1 MRFARA
7 ILLSLFLTIASASGA
22 LAQSAAPAMPE
33 QAPAA
38 PVPSSAPAT
47 VPVVVTPNLSAAT
60 WAKDLQQL
68 DGPPGEPVFADHF
81 TLKVRVINRMTDEL
95 TDLTLRPNEP
105 VNYKGR
111 LLFTAVSCLR
121 DHQGIPGNHAAYL
134 SIRDMQGK
142 VVFAGWMLRAFPG
155 LSTFEEPRTDVLLLS
170 CEQDS

>member
-7 ILLSLFLTIASASGA
+7 IFLSSLLTVASGAAA
-22 LAQSAAPAMPE
+22 LAQSAPTTPE

-38 PVPSSAPAT
+38 PAPSSAPAS
-47 VPVVVTPNLSAAT
+47 VPAVVTPNLSAAT

-68 DGPPGEPVFADHF
+68 DGQPSEPVFADHF

-95 TDLTLRPNEP
+95 TDITLRPNEP
-105 VNYKGR
+105 VNYKGH